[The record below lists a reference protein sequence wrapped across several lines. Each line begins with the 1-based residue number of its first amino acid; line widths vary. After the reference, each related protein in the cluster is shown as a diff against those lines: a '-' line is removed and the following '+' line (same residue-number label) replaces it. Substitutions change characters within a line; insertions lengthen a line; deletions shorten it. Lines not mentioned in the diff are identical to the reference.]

1 MALDLA
7 RAQQRAGH
15 VPSFLLLS
23 ESDYREDVRA
33 AGLPVMAIVP
43 SHAHLRS
50 TWRAATALIRLAPDI
65 VHCHGRRAMAVAACA
80 RCRGGHLAVVA
91 TTHGNPGWSGTSPF
105 APVGESLSR
114 LLVRVAVD
122 AVAGVNQEL
131 ARADALS
138 FPRMRVVE
146 IVNGVDMGAFRPADS
161 ASRGHLKTALGFR
174 ADARL
179 VVCTSRL
186 TPLKGVDVLLNAW
199 AEVHAARQDAV
210 LAIVGDGN
218 EREALEHRARERLGV
233 SVRFLG
239 SVRDVASVLRAAD
252 VFVFPSVRGCFGR
265 SAIEALAS
273 GLPVIA
279 SRLDGTERFVTHGE
293 SAWLCA
299 PGNGRELADAIL
311 CLLRDSAL
319 AERLRS
325 AGRQLAEHRYSVDAM
340 ARAYEALYADARSH
354 VSGWRSSPPR

>member
-23 ESDYREDVRA
+23 DSDYREDVRA
-33 AGLPVMAIVP
+33 AGLPVMTTVP

-50 TWRAATALIRLAPDI
+50 TWRAAGALIRLAPDI
-65 VHCHGRRAMAVAACA
+65 VHCHGRRAIAVAACA
-80 RCRGGHLAVVA
+80 RSRGANLTVVA
-91 TTHGNPGWSGTSPF
+91 TTHGNPAWTGPSPF
-105 APVGESLSR
+105 ALARNPLAR

-122 AVAGVNQEL
+122 AVAGVNHDL

-138 FPRMRVVE
+138 FPRVQVVE
-146 IVNGVDMGAFRPADS
+146 ILNGVDMAVFRPADYATRS
-161 ASRGHLKTALGFR
+161 QLRTMLGFR
-174 ADARL
+174 ADATL

-186 TPLKGVDVLLNAW
+186 TPLKGIDVLLNAW
-199 AEVHAARQDAV
+199 AEVHTARQDAV
-210 LAIVGDGN
+210 LAIVGDGTERAAL
-218 EREALEHRARERLGV
+218 EREARERLGA

-239 SVRDVASVLRAAD
+239 SVRDVASLLRAAD
-252 VFVFPSVRGCFGR
+252 LFVFPSVRGCFGR

-279 SRLDGTERFVTHGE
+279 SRLDGTGRFVTHGE

-299 PGNGRELADAIL
+299 PGDWRELSQAIL
-311 CLLRDSAL
+311 SLIRDPAR

-325 AGRQLAEHRYSVDAM
+325 AGRQLAEERYSVDAM

-354 VSGWRSSPPR
+354 ASSPPR